1 MTVEF
6 DIRRSDKQYLDA
18 PEKFMVCRGK
28 NIFLRILGE
37 EPRYHLMTATA
48 GEDDGAFVRVGN
60 QPYLIETA
68 LRVAA
73 ELGIKSAVNN
83 DYAGR
88 EYVNICAF
96 EYVSDA
102 FRISQNFFD
111 KYDECS
117 APELRAQNDLQE
129 IYEALST
136 DDSGEDVYLSDGV
149 WLGSDGSVRNRGR

>member
-28 NIFLRILGE
+28 SIFLRILGE
-37 EPRYHLMTATA
+37 EPQYQLMTATA
-48 GEDDGAFVRVGN
+48 GEDDGAFSRVGN

-73 ELGIKSAVNN
+73 DLGTKPGVKK

-88 EYVNICAF
+88 EYVTICGF

-102 FRISQNFFD
+102 FRVSANFFE
-111 KYDECS
+111 KYDEYK
-117 APELRAQNDLQE
+117 APDQRPQNDMQE
-129 IYEALST
+129 IYEALAS
-136 DDSGEDVYLSDGV
+136 DDSGQEVYLSDGV
-149 WLGSDGSVRNRGR
+149 WLGRDGSIRDRGR